1 MDFNTLY
8 NNIKKKKNYNSQ
20 RPNHNSKI
28 FRLVIYPQQINVT
41 QKKKKKKIDFGF
53 FLVCSFGNICLM
65 NPTNNWEQ
73 ITKIPRKKKKKRE

>member
-41 QKKKKKKIDFGF
+41 QKKNRLRIFSCMQFWKYLSHEPDKQLG
-53 FLVCSFGNICLM
+53 
-65 NPTNNWEQ
+65 TNNEDS
-73 ITKIPRKKKKKRE
+73 